1 MAKNDNRRSEAR
13 VAASGGPI
21 TLNKPKSRRK
31 PRPNPALA
39 VAQEINPAQGFM
51 EFLKSH
57 NVITIAVGFIIAFQS
72 QALVKQLVSSFID
85 PLFKLFFGQA
95 LNARFFSL
103 TFDGRKVDFTWG
115 AFVYATLNFIFIL
128 FVIFLIVKLT
138 KLDRLDDPSKYKKID
153 DKLPKILN

>member
-1 MAKNDNRRSEAR
+1 MANNDNRRSEAK

-31 PRPNPALA
+31 PRPSAVKV

-85 PLFKLFFGQA
+85 PLFKLFFGQN
-95 LNARFFSL
+95 LNAKFFDL
-103 TFDGRKVDFTWG
+103 HFNERTAQITWG
-115 AFVYATLNFIFIL
+115 AFVYATLNFLFIL
-128 FVIFLIVKLT
+128 FVIYLLVKIT
-138 KLDRLDDPSKYKKID
+138 KLDRLDQPQEYKKID
-153 DKLPKILN
+153 KKIPKILS